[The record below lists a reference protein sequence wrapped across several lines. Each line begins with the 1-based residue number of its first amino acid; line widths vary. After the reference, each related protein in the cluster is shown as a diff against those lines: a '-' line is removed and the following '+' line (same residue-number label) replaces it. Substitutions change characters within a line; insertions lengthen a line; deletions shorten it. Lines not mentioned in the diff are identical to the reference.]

1 MEQQAAKELAAA
13 GPMGQD
19 ATFVRRAFAAIAGRY
34 VLTNHVLSL
43 GIDVLWRK
51 ATARAV
57 GALQPKVVLDVATG
71 SGDLAEAI
79 QKACPHATV
88 VGLDFSAPMLQE
100 ARKRGLQ
107 HLMVADALNLP
118 IVDGAADVLTVAFGL
133 RNMASWPDA
142 LREMSR
148 VLRPGG
154 SLFVL
159 DFSLPT
165 QPLMRKAHLF
175 YLRKVM
181 PKVAGVITGERGA
194 FEYLCNTIEQFP
206 SGENMCHMIR
216 ENGFREA
223 TARPL
228 SFGIASLYHAVK

>member
-1 MEQQAAKELAAA
+1 MEQQAAKESAE
-13 GPMGQD
+13 GSMGQD

-51 ATARAV
+51 ATARSVA
-57 GALQPKVVLDVATG
+57 ALQPQVVLDVATG

-79 QKACPHATV
+79 QKACPQATV
-88 VGLDFSAPMLQE
+88 VGLDFSAPMQQE
-100 ARKRGLQ
+100 AQKRGLR
-107 HLMVADALNLP
+107 HLMVADAMNLP
-118 IVDGAADVLTVAFGL
+118 IGDATADVLTVAFGL

-159 DFSLPT
+159 DFSLPS

-181 PKVAGVITGERGA
+181 PKVAGAITGERGA

-206 SGENMCHMIR
+206 SGESMCRMIR
-216 ENGFREA
+216 ENGFSKA
-223 TARPL
+223 DARPL
-228 SFGIASLYHAVK
+228 TAGIASLYHAVK